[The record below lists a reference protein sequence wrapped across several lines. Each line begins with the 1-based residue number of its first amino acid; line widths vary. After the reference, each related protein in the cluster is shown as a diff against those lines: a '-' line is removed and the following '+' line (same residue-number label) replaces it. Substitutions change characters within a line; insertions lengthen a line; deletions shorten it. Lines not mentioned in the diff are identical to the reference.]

1 MKKAFL
7 SLLIFIAIAYLCR
20 SQTAGFTPTK
30 IDASTFLAT
39 PDPRWQTPEQNIAPL
54 LDQPFRFLGAGA
66 QTYAFES
73 EDGTI
78 VLKFIKQSHRRPLPW
93 LAKLRLPSFLEPW
106 RSHIIEKRRRHL
118 HNLMKS
124 CYVARTILPEETGV
138 FYAHFQKTNALEGKK
153 VTLID
158 NIGIA
163 HKILINETLFV
174 LQDKVDLLL
183 HDLNQGRIEA
193 MIDLTHRQCQKGIA
207 NSDMAFNRNF
217 GFKGDKAISLDIG
230 SFHINPRLK
239 EPGKCKEEFLIELLP
254 LRDILFKEHPH
265 LLETFDDKVTS
276 ILRS

>member
-1 MKKAFL
+1 MKKAVL
-7 SLLIFIAIAYLCR
+7 SLLIFIAVAYLCR

-30 IDASTFLAT
+30 IDAATFLAT
-39 PDPRWQTPEQNIAPL
+39 PDSRWQTSEQNIAPL
-54 LDQPFRFLGAGA
+54 LNQPFRFLGAGA
-66 QTYAFES
+66 QTYAFQS
-73 EDGTI
+73 EDGKI

-93 LAKLRLPSFLEPW
+93 LAQMWVPSFLEPW
-106 RSHIIEKRRRHL
+106 RAHIIEKRRRHL

-124 CYVARTILPEETGV
+124 CYVARTLLPEETGV
-138 FYAHFQKTNALEGKK
+138 FYAHFQKTHELEGKE

-163 HKILINETLFV
+163 HRIPINETLFV

-183 HDLNQGRIEA
+183 HDLTPNRIEA

-207 NSDMAFNRNF
+207 NSDMVFNRNF

-230 SFHINPRLK
+230 SFHLNPRLK
-239 EPGKCKEEFLIELLP
+239 EPGKFKEEFLLELLP
-254 LRDILFKEHPH
+254 LRDILSKDHPNF
-265 LLETFDDKVTS
+265 LETFDDKVTT